1 MLSRMDSLE
10 SAALSPAAPRR
21 KRAAVATA
29 ALEKSLICQPLPPWL
44 ALNSR
49 AGETVPAFA
58 AGALFLAL
66 DRIVRAEP
74 EWLGVFSQR
83 QALRAAAASS
93 RLLRHREDE
102 AALRDAHHW
111 TRPGDDPGPAGK
123 LYRLWRDFS
132 ARPAR
137 LAGPCLAALAQALG
151 AEARP
156 DAFAGLMLTSE
167 NPDPIAAALEAAD
180 ACVAGIE
187 AMGGETEAIAA
198 MAADLALARR
208 FGWPRPLPLFG
219 AGGGRRAPAADR
231 YAKILR
237 EALASHALAAE
248 LERRASQ
255 LHAAAATLR
264 GRGADRGV
272 AALLAD
278 DVVAA
283 VDLCHPGSAHLGSDR
298 AARRFLERLAE
309 LGAIRE
315 TTRRPT
321 FRLYGI

>member
-1 MLSRMDSLE
+1 MDSLD
-10 SAALSPAAPRR
+10 SSTPSSVGPRR
-21 KRAAVATA
+21 ALAAARFGA
-29 ALEKSLICQPLPPWL
+29 GEKVSVCQPLPPWAQL
-44 ALNSR
+44 FAR
-49 AGETVPAFA
+49 PGDAAPAFA
-58 AGALFLAL
+58 AGAVFLAL
-66 DRIVRAEP
+66 DRIIRAEP
-74 EWLGVFSQR
+74 EWLGTLSAR
-83 QALRAAAASS
+83 QTLRAAKGSARA
-93 RLLRHREDE
+93 LRHKEDE
-102 AALRDAHHW
+102 AALRDAHHL
-111 TRPGDDPGPAGK
+111 TRAGDDPGPAGR

-132 ARPAR
+132 ARPTR
-137 LAGPCLAALAQALG
+137 LAVPCLAALAQALG

-156 DAFAGLMLTSE
+156 DAFAGLMLASE

-219 AGGGRRAPAADR
+219 AAGGGRRAPAADR

-264 GRGADRGV
+264 VKGAERGV

-283 VDLCHPGSAHLGSDR
+283 GDLCRPGSAHLGSDR